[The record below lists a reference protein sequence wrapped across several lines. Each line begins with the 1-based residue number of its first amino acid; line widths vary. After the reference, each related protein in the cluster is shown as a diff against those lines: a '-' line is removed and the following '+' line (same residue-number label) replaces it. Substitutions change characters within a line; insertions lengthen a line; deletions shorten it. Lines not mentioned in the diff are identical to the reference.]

1 MVLWRKI
8 TVYGVLSQ
16 IWLPTG
22 ANFFKC
28 SHANFY
34 VFLHVCSLFWCIV
47 HCTTWKA
54 KNIDTNI
61 CWLQS
66 TTLFFSRKVSTFADW
81 LKVLTFGYLRI
92 ILSGIFSCKPFK
104 SVHNNIQSFKHGKNF
119 RGQFNKWNYSQTS
132 DWQPA
137 SILPKAL
144 DSEWSCVHC
153 RNGKV
158 RWKSNL
164 EVDKVSGGCRQPL
177 ESPTTPNVILANHLL
192 AASTEKQY
200 WSE

>member
-1 MVLWRKI
+1 MFCHEFDCWRVYTYFVLIFWAKSAP
-8 TVYGVLSQ
+8 VL
-16 IWLPTG
+16 IFT
-22 ANFFKC
+22 FFCMSALSSDASYTAPHGKPRILIQT
-28 SHANFY
+28 Y
-34 VFLHVCSLFWCIV
+34 VGF
-47 HCTTWKA
+47 KA
-54 KNIDTNI
+54 PH
-61 CWLQS
+61 
-66 TTLFFSRKVSTFADW
+66 FFSRKVSTFADW

-104 SVHNNIQSFKHGKNF
+104 SVHNIQSFKHGKNF

-132 DWQPA
+132 DWQTA